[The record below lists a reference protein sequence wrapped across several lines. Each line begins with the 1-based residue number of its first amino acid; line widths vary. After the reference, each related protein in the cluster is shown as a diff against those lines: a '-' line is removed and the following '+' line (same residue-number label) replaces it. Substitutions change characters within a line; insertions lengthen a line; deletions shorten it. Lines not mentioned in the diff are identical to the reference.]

1 VPPNFVPLQ
10 DGDAAETAD
19 GGDDEGD
26 GDQGDLDDLGP
37 HVAGSAIG
45 SDDPSV
51 LGEARAGCAACHASK
66 HTLLCFALHP

>member
-1 VPPNFVPLQ
+1 MLSQ

-26 GDQGDLDDLGP
+26 GDAGDLDELGAQ
-37 HVAGSAIG
+37 VAGSAIG

-51 LGEARAGCAACHASK
+51 LGEALASLASK
-66 HTLLCFALHP
+66 Y